1 MKKALILLRGLPG
14 NGKTTTGEILSE
26 TPGVLPYPVYSA
38 DDYFYENGPNPG
50 KYDFNR
56 EKLGAAHGQCQDR
69 VENAML
75 SNVDKIF
82 VANTFTTNKEI
93 KPYKELAEKHGY
105 MLISL
110 IVENRH
116 GHKSVHNVPE
126 ETMKAMAERFTVQL
140 TANESN

>member
-14 NGKTTTGEILSE
+14 NGKTTTGELLSE

-50 KYDFNR
+50 EYDFNR
-56 EKLGAAHGQCQDR
+56 EKLGAAHGQCQTR
-69 VENAML
+69 VEDAML
-75 SNVDKIF
+75 AGVAKIF
-82 VANTFTTNKEI
+82 VANTFTTDKEI
-93 KPYKELAEKHGY
+93 KPYKDLAEANGY

-116 GHKSVHNVPE
+116 GNKSVHNVPE
-126 ETMKAMAERFTVQL
+126 ETMYLMEKRFTTKL
-140 TANESN
+140 R